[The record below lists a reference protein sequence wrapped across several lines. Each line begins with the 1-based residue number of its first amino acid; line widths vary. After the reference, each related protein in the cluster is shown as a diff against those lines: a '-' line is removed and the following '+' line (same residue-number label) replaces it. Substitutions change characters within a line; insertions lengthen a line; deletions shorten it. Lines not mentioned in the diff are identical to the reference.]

1 MKIKQ
6 IKDIFPFRI
15 FLIFLLILVQHFSL
29 CAQDQYT
36 DSLRQAM
43 QTASRE
49 SDRLHA
55 SVLLARDLLPAEMD
69 SARALLEGTAALEQ
83 SEELL
88 HRAYYHSAWGL
99 YYWEKR
105 DRQPSID
112 HYRQVLQMQP
122 DPSILSLQAEAANHT
137 GLVYYQLGVADSARV
152 YLHKAFDI
160 DKERDNKE
168 GMAKTMYDLS
178 RLHRGENQYELAFTY
193 ITEAIKLLEEHGSP
207 RLLPFLYNV
216 LGITHSALGNREQAA
231 TAYEQSLKYILEEG
245 DEEGVASFYNNM
257 AALWCEEEGALDTT
271 LYYTHKGLELA
282 RAGGYTYFIAA
293 LLANKGQALFTAGAP
308 AEALEYFKESMEYIH
323 QIGSPH
329 MEVDVSH
336 RIGRAHKALG
346 NFGEARQAQQRTLE
360 IAKELQS
367 PSFQSDALLAL
378 AAMDSLENKHEDFI
392 RHYVQGIKLRDSI
405 WNRENR
411 SRIAELQIIHETE
424 QKELEIEQLRQQ
436 DKVRQLRMTSIM
448 AASGSGLMILLIV
461 ILYLGKR
468 QKLIRQ
474 KYVMQQQQAA
484 DRLEANRRE
493 LTGKALSLAKSDQLI
508 TKIKKDLHT
517 FIDNTDGDKK
527 DDLRSLLSLLK
538 AKDNSRQ
545 LWKDFENRFDELN
558 EGFINRLTGRYPS
571 LSPAEVRLCAMLRL
585 QLSTKE
591 IAEMIRRSTRTIENT
606 RNSIRKKMKLQPCDN
621 LVQYLLSI

>member
-1 MKIKQ
+1 M
-6 IKDIFPFRI
+6 I
-15 FLIFLLILVQHFSL
+15 FLQPVNLH
-29 CAQDQYT
+29 AQDHYT

-55 SVLLARDLLPAEMD
+55 TVLLARELLPAEMD
-69 SARALLEGTAALEQ
+69 SSRALLENAAELKH
-83 SEELL
+83 SKELL
-88 HRAYYHSAWGL
+88 HRAYYYGAWGL
-99 YYWEKR
+99 YYWEDR

-112 HYRQVLQMQP
+112 HYRKVLQMQP
-122 DPSILSLQAEAANHT
+122 DPAILHLQAEAANHT

-152 YLHKAFDI
+152 YLHKAFAI

-216 LGITHSALGNREQAA
+216 LGITHSVLGNREQAA
-231 TAYEQSLKYILEEG
+231 TAYEQSLKYILKEG

-293 LLANKGQALFTAGAP
+293 LLANKGQALFTAGEP

-329 MEVDVSH
+329 MEVNVTH
-336 RIGRAHKALG
+336 RIGRTYKALG

-405 WNRENR
+405 WNRENH

-424 QKELEIEQLRQQ
+424 QKELEIEQLRHQEQ
-436 DKVRQLRMTSIM
+436 VRQLRMTFIV
-448 AASGSGLMILLIV
+448 AASGFVFVLMLLV
-461 ILYLGKR
+461 ILYLGIR

-474 KYVMQQQQAA
+474 KHVMQQQQAEA
-484 DRLEANRRE
+484 MLDANRRE
-493 LTGKALSLAKSDQLI
+493 LTGKALSLAKSDQFI
-508 TKIKKDLHT
+508 TNMKKDLRT

-527 DDLRSLLSLLK
+527 DDLRSVLRLLK

-545 LWKDFENRFDELN
+545 LWKDFETRFDELN
-558 EGFINRLTGRYPS
+558 EGFISRLTTRYPT
-571 LSPAEVRLCAMLRL
+571 LSPAEIRLCAMLRM

-591 IAEMIRRSTRTIENT
+591 IADLLKRSTRTIENT
-606 RNSIRKKMKLQPCDN
+606 RNSIRKKTGLETGAN
-621 LVQYLLSI
+621 LVQLLLQI